1 MNIYKKYEA
10 FEIDYSAF
18 TIGALYM
25 IREYRTKD
33 EILILLCCCTDI
45 NEDRDVV
52 FTVIESIG
60 DYYPYKIYR
69 LSEVDRSL
77 VINNVR
83 IEEDAMRGCISLYEE
98 KLIDNDLTEIMKQCR
113 KEGVEDDDV

>member
-1 MNIYKKYEA
+1 MNFYKKVEH
-10 FEIDYSAF
+10 FEIDYNAF

-33 EILILLCCCTDI
+33 EIVILLCCCTDI

-60 DYYPYKIYR
+60 EYYPYKIYR

-83 IEEDAMRGCISLYEE
+83 IEEDAMRCCISLYEE
-98 KLIDNDLTEIMKQCR
+98 KLIDNDLSELLR
-113 KEGVEDDDV
+113 EYRAEGVDLNED